1 MISRSRKQGSKSPN
15 SRIKFPELFKF
26 NTYCF
31 LRRAPRTIE
40 LIIEQAEN
48 IEEFKKLLKN
58 ISNRDIKK
66 IQECTKWQSTSQE
79 WFKYRKCVITS
90 TATKILL
97 SVVKRGENNDSFNKT
112 ISKYGNSYFSNEAMD
127 WE

>member
-1 MISRSRKQGSKSPN
+1 MFVLVTENTRNNILLIIMISRSRKQGSKSPN
-15 SRIKFPELFKF
+15 SRIKFPQLFKF

-48 IEEFKKLLKN
+48 IEEFNKLLKN

-66 IQECTKWQSTSQE
+66 IQECTKESTRIYKSRMVQ
-79 WFKYRKCVITS
+79 
-90 TATKILL
+90 
-97 SVVKRGENNDSFNKT
+97 
-112 ISKYGNSYFSNEAMD
+112 ISEMCNHLNSYKNTFCQERRKQ
-127 WE
+127 